1 MYIDAIVK
9 IVRLSLTVMAYTV
22 FDNFALW
29 NRFVTKLSFNADCAI
44 LKLSKLIH
52 LSILFLRA
60 TIAVIRATRLPL
72 REDTINVTIRVIVQG
87 EAF

>member
-1 MYIDAIVK
+1 MYIDAIVE

-29 NRFVTKLSFNADCAI
+29 NRFVTKLSFDADCAV
-44 LKLSKLIH
+44 LELSKLIH

-60 TIAVIRATRLPL
+60 TIAVI
-72 REDTINVTIRVIVQG
+72 
-87 EAF
+87 